1 MTMYTAG
8 INTKVGSIDLS
19 AEQKRR
25 LIASIENCKL
35 PDYEDDYPKIEKVLL
50 PRLEDSK
57 DEGGSFDF
65 TTLEQSFMLY
75 TTSMSDDLDLYGYI
89 TNNSRF
95 STNSGYL

>member
-8 INTKVGSIDLS
+8 INTKIGSIDLS

-35 PDYEDDYPKIEKVLL
+35 TDYEDDYPKIEEVLL

-65 TTLEQSFMLY
+65 STLEHSFMLY
-75 TTSMSDDLDLYGYI
+75 TTSISDDQDLYKHI
-89 TNNSRF
+89 SFNSKF
-95 STNSGYL
+95 